1 MFTWGYGIVAQLK
14 ASCSCATVPEN
25 LGEPPRILV
34 RAESSAVI
42 WIPVTAF
49 LESLKSHINLN
60 PAARSKVTASSQA
73 GSVLKERDKAAS
85 GSSERRRRKEVAA
98 AAEGGSSG
106 APELRSSFPVE
117 RHRHEENGR

>member
-73 GSVLKERDKAAS
+73 GSVLKERDKAAT
-85 GSSERRRRKEVAA
+85 GSRGDSRRR
-98 AAEGGSSG
+98 
-106 APELRSSFPVE
+106 
-117 RHRHEENGR
+117 